1 MATGKDFLVGI
12 FDDDEVLINAVSK
25 IKKHGIKIHE
35 VYSPFP
41 VHGLD
46 DVMGHKPSNLPIAA
60 FIFGMTGTILALT
73 MQIWMLG
80 IDWPMNIGGKPYI
93 PLPAFIPVT
102 FELTVLISALGM
114 TATFFIISNLKP
126 YGVPVLFDKRSTDN
140 KFVMAIDLSKN
151 TEDSASIT
159 QVLKDSGASEVNSKT
174 LES

>member
-1 MATGKDFLVGI
+1 MATGKDFLVGV
-12 FDDDEVLINAVSK
+12 FDDEEVLIHAVSK
-25 IKKHGIKIHE
+25 IKNHGIKIHE

-41 VHGLD
+41 IHGID

-114 TATFFIISNLKP
+114 TGTFFIISNLTP
-126 YGVPVLFDKRSTDN
+126 WTTPTIFDKRSTND
-140 KFVMAIDLSKN
+140 KFIMAIDLSKN
-151 TEDSASIT
+151 TEGSGSIT
-159 QVLKDSGASEVNSKT
+159 QALKESGASEVNSKT